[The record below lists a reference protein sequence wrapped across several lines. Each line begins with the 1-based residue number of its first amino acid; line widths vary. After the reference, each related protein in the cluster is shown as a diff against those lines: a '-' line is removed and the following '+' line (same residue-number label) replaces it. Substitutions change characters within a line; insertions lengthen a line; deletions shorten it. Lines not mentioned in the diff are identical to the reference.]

1 LNVKLEI
8 MNGAQDG
15 DEFRVRR
22 SVTLGR
28 DKSCDI
34 PLVLDKYIS
43 RRHARLILERDKQI
57 VLEDLGST
65 NGTFYNGE
73 RVVGKVEL
81 DNGDYFRTGRTW
93 MYITW

>member
-1 LNVKLEI
+1 LNIRLEI

-15 DEFRVRR
+15 DEFRVKK

-28 DKSCDI
+28 DKTCDI

-43 RRHARLILERDKQI
+43 RRHARLIIDRDNDV

-65 NGTFYNGE
+65 NGTFYNGD
-73 RVVGKVEL
+73 RVTGRVSL

-93 MYITW
+93 MYISW